1 MLDKGKAPTSR
12 RGAHYGDRE
21 ADDADR
27 DATDA
32 DREVQGF
39 DEVTP

>member
-1 MLDKGKAPTSR
+1 MKERHPPAAA
-12 RGAHYGDRE
+12 GAHYGDRE
-21 ADDADR
+21 DDDTDR
-27 DATDA
+27 EATDA